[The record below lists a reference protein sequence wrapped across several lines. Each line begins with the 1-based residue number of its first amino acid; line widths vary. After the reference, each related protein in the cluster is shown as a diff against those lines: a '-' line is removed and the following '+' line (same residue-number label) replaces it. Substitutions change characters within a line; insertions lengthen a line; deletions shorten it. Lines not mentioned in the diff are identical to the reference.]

1 MKKLIYL
8 LFVVP
13 FLAFSQVKY
22 EAQLAYFNL
31 DIAPDVILAAMPDI
45 NSEEAESI
53 LKAYDKPELRQ
64 TFVEYNAFEA
74 YVYNQYYEEI
84 KEALR
89 ARFGITLTSFVKK
102 EKAIDSTAYGFPR
115 VGPSDFEENT
125 GFYFVKLMITVG
137 TLEGGPDV
145 PGQIQDKT
153 TLSPTIQLSLVL
165 YDRKGKKV
173 KKAKAKY
180 LSNHFVEGN
189 IQDYILWDGKSR
201 MRGFKAEERVRKT
214 FLNDLLKQGLGKLQ
228 EDFYK

>member
-1 MKKLIYL
+1 MKKLIL
-8 LFVVP
+8 LFLTLP
-13 FLAFSQVKY
+13 FLSFSQDKY
-22 EAQLAYFNL
+22 DAQLSYFNL
-31 DIAPDVILAAMPDI
+31 DIAPNVLLAAMPDL
-45 NSEEAESI
+45 NTQEAESI
-53 LKAYDKPELRQ
+53 LKEYDRPELRQ
-64 TFVEYNAFEA
+64 TFIEYNAFEA
-74 YVYNQYYEEI
+74 YIHHQFYEAI

-89 ARFGITLTSFVKK
+89 VRFGITITSFVKK
-102 EKAIDSTAYGFPR
+102 EKATDSTAYGFPR
-115 VGPSDFEENT
+115 VGSSDFKENS

-153 TLSPTIQLSLVL
+153 TLSPTIQMSLVL

-189 IQDYILWDGKSR
+189 LQDYMLWDGKSR
-201 MRGFKAEERVRKT
+201 MRGFKADERVRKT